1 MGGKEDA
8 IVDLQGQVMRL
19 KEQLVAANM
28 DTEKASVSAL
38 TKAVED
44 RDRKIEALRTRL
56 NEAVSDMESN
66 VALMEDVRNVM
77 QKGKRINE

>member
-77 QKGKRINE
+77 QKGKGINE